1 MNQVKICAILAGLT
15 AASFLICLSASAP
28 SSARGSVGNKP
39 TAATRP
45 SSNLDQYY
53 GFGPMEI
60 LKLEWGLGAPL
71 ISDINHDGLN
81 DIIVVNNAKARV
93 ELLLQKKGFDPDAK
107 VAVEVRDDN
116 INDIFGRERT
126 WRFHRASYDLD
137 VSASG
142 VVVADLNGD
151 GRDDLAYNTKEALY
165 VTLQKAP
172 VKSPPTTEKRRN
184 KTAPKGGGRAG
195 RTPRQPQ
202 WLTARRI
209 SVSGALQIPGAL
221 AGGDLNGDKRT
232 DLALLS
238 GDGAFVLLQSGDG
251 TMGQPRK
258 LYSSSG
264 RARKLIVGDINADG
278 LDDMV
283 VLTTERAF
291 PLRVRFQ
298 TPGGKL
304 GPEIRLAMT
313 TPVAMELVKLGRR
326 NCLAT
331 ISAHSGRVQ
340 IWAMGRHKGKEDYPV
355 FTYPLPAAESAGKRD
370 IVIADVDGDSLSDV
384 VVSDPSAA
392 EFLLYRASAGA
403 SLTST
408 KRFPGLTDMQKL
420 RSGDIDGRGKD
431 AIVTLSIKEKIVAVT
446 RFESGRLTFPKSIA
460 VKDEPVAI
468 DLADV
473 NGDKKLDLLYV
484 ARDKQADKFFLRTV
498 MSVGRKDARPG
509 DQVELSQVAE
519 RPQDLRTADID
530 NDGRCDAIIVK
541 SYGPLLLVR
550 QAKAGKFEQVA
561 KGDIHSGL
569 VDNTPAN
576 AVSFGPL
583 GPKGA
588 AAILLARKK
597 FTRSLV
603 FAPESGWRVVD
614 QYQATNQQSN
624 VVAAAACRLPG
635 KKHMTIVTYDAAR
648 ERLGIL
654 ARKPDGTYRTDKE
667 LEIGPVNV
675 RKILAGNFGGVSPVS
690 LLVCGA
696 HKLIVVPL
704 TGQTHQLVKIA
715 SFEPDI
721 KGGIYGALTAGDVNS
736 DNHPDIVVCERKTRH
751 VEVLTFNSQARLVA
765 ATKFK
770 VFEQAQAPQ
779 RDKFTTARSS
789 GEPKTAVVGDVTGD
803 GKGDLILLVHDRLIV
818 YPQD

>member
-1 MNQVKICAILAGLT
+1 MNHGKSSSILAVLVV
-15 AASFLICLSASAP
+15 AVSLACLSVSMPSTAPGAVKTQRSA
-28 SSARGSVGNKP
+28 
-39 TAATRP
+39 TTRE
-45 SSNLDQYY
+45 SSNIEQYY

-60 LKLEWGLGAPL
+60 LKLEWGLGNPQIA
-71 ISDINHDGLN
+71 DINHDGLN
-81 DIIVVNNAKARV
+81 DIIVANNAKARV
-93 ELLLQKKGFDPDAK
+93 ELLLQKKGFNPDAK
-107 VAVEVRDDN
+107 VTVEIRDDN
-116 INDIFGRERT
+116 INDVFGRERT

-137 VSASG
+137 VSVSA

-151 GRDDLAYNTKEALY
+151 GELDLAYNTAEAIY
-165 VTLQKAP
+165 ITLQKAP
-172 VKSPPTTEKRRN
+172 DKSPPPAKKRRD
-184 KTAPKGGGRAG
+184 KAATRPGGPTGQ
-195 RTPRQPQ
+195 TPREPQ
-202 WLTARRI
+202 WLTARRVSI
-209 SVSGALQIPGAL
+209 SGGLQIPCAL

-232 DLALLS
+232 DLALL
-238 GDGAFVLLQSGDG
+238 GENGTFVLLQSADG
-251 TMGQPRK
+251 TMGQPQK
-258 LYSSSG
+258 LYSSSS
-264 RARKLIVGDINADG
+264 RARKLMIGDINADG

-283 VLTTERAF
+283 VLTTDRAF

-298 TPGGKL
+298 TSDGKL
-304 GPEIRLAMT
+304 GPEVRLALT
-313 TPVAMELVKLGRR
+313 APVAMELVKLGKR

-340 IWAMGRHKGKEDYPV
+340 IWALGKQKGKETYPV
-355 FTYPLPAAESAGKRD
+355 FTYPLPAAELAGKRD
-370 IVIADVDGDSLSDV
+370 IVIADVDGDRLSDV

-392 EFLLYRASAGA
+392 EFLLYRASAKT
-403 SLTST
+403 SLTSA

-420 RSGDIDGRGKD
+420 CSGDLDGRGKD
-431 AIVTLSIKEKIVAVT
+431 AIVSLSIKENLVAVT
-446 RFESGRLTFPKSIA
+446 RFESGRLTFPKSLA

-473 NGDKKLDLLYV
+473 DGDSKLDLLYI
-484 ARDKQADKFFLRTV
+484 ARDKKADKFFLRTV
-498 MSVGRKDARPG
+498 MSVGRKDAKPG
-509 DQVELSQVAE
+509 SQVELSEVAD
-519 RPQDLRTADID
+519 RPQDLRAADID

-569 VDNTPAN
+569 VNSVQAN
-576 AVSFGPL
+576 SISFGPL

-588 AAILLARKK
+588 TALLLAQKK
-597 FTRSLV
+597 FARSLI
-603 FAPESGWRVVD
+603 FAPEGGWQVVD
-614 QYQATNQQSN
+614 QYQAVNQQSN

-635 KKHMTIVTYDAAR
+635 KKDMTIVTYDTAR

-654 ARKPDGTYRTDKE
+654 ARKPDGTYRTEKE
-667 LEIGPVNV
+667 LEIGAVSV
-675 RKILAGNFGGVSPVS
+675 RKILAGNFGGASPLS

-696 HKLIVVPL
+696 HKLIRVPL

-721 KGGIYGALTAGDVNS
+721 KAGRYGALTAGDVNS
-736 DNHPDIVVCERKTRH
+736 DNRPDIVLCERRKQH
-751 VEVLTFNSQARLVA
+751 VEVLTFNTRARLVA

-779 RDKFTTARSS
+779 ANKFDLDGSG